1 MSLYKHFSKVY
12 DLFNTNYDWCIQ
24 FVEEAIEEHTEGVQ
38 SLLELACGTG
48 NILQHFVGKYEVSG
62 LDLSASML
70 AQAREK
76 LPGVPLYEM
85 DMSAFELDKTYDAI
99 LCMYDSINH
108 LLEYDDWIGTFNSVR
123 RHLNPGGV
131 FVFDMNTLARLDHK
145 AQLPRLVQQEDD
157 AYLIMTV
164 TKRTDRVTN
173 WNVKV
178 FQRVERNLYEFSEED
193 IEETSFPQEKV
204 KEDLEA
210 LFDEVYLHTLERP
223 PDLVRGRVFFVCKA

>member
-1 MSLYKHFSKVY
+1 
-12 DLFNTNYDWCIQ
+12 
-24 FVEEAIEEHTEGVQ
+24 
-38 SLLELACGTG
+38 
-48 NILQHFVGKYEVSG
+48 
-62 LDLSASML
+62 
-70 AQAREK
+70 
-76 LPGVPLYEM
+76 
-85 DMSAFELDKTYDAI
+85 
-99 LCMYDSINH
+99 
-108 LLEYDDWIGTFNSVR
+108 
-123 RHLNPGGV
+123 
-131 FVFDMNTLARLDHK
+131 
-145 AQLPRLVQQEDD
+145 LPRLVQQEDD

>member
-1 MSLYKHFSKVY
+1 MGWAGLNREARTISDTSTVDKGGAMSLYEHYSKVY

-123 RHLNPGGV
+123 RHLNPGGI

-145 AQLPRLVQQEDD
+145 A
-157 AYLIMTV
+157 
-164 TKRTDRVTN
+164 
-173 WNVKV
+173 
-178 FQRVERNLYEFSEED
+178 
-193 IEETSFPQEKV
+193 
-204 KEDLEA
+204 
-210 LFDEVYLHTLERP
+210 
-223 PDLVRGRVFFVCKA
+223 